1 MVQFQVPI
9 AHGHQSRFRFSVPAR
24 AVGFA
29 GSRSGSVSQ
38 ETASSLVSSF
48 ASLGFSFYT
57 GCAPGVDACFR
68 AALAGAATREQSFIA
83 CAFDSRARRHG
94 SSGIYASVVV
104 PEGLTPRA
112 ALHRR
117 TVWMVRRC
125 SLLVLVPESPP
136 DCRWGPGSRLAFRT
150 ALANLIPV
158 FVAAAAAPPKSEH
171 YRLLPDT
178 LFGVLSGFWVVPHPV
193 TEGGPCDEQ
202 W

>member
-1 MVQFQVPI
+1 MVQFQVPVT
-9 AHGHQSRFRFSVPAR
+9 AGQKARFRFSVPTR

-29 GSRSGSVSQ
+29 GSRSGSVPQ
-38 ETASSLVSSF
+38 EVARTLVSSF

-57 GCAPGVDACFR
+57 GCAAGVDASFR
-68 AALAGAATREQSFIA
+68 RALAGCPAREQSFIA
-83 CAFDSRARRHG
+83 CAFEGRARRFEG
-94 SSGIYASVVV
+94 VGVYVSVVV
-104 PEGLTPRA
+104 PDGLSPWT

-125 SLLVLVPESPP
+125 SLLVLFPESPP
-136 DCRWGPGSRLAFRT
+136 DGRWGAGSRLAFRT

-158 FVAAAAAPPKSEH
+158 FVAAATAPPQREH
-171 YRLLPDT
+171 YRMLADT
-178 LFGVLSGFWVVPHPV
+178 LFGVISGFWVVPHPV